1 MAHEL
6 GNYVGTRLGYGLRL
20 ASKHVL
26 HRSSLGSRAGRL
38 SVSGCPGS
46 HDNDKRE
53 DSSGGGLWWGFRR
66 VAGAGRNARAATE
79 ESYGSSPGSS
89 SVVSCL
95 RSLRVP

>member
-46 HDNDKRE
+46 HDNDIRE
-53 DSSGGGLWWGFRR
+53 GSSGGGLWSGSRR
-66 VAGAGRNARAATE
+66 VAGVRTHRKGCQGGELRL
-79 ESYGSSPGSS
+79 
-89 SVVSCL
+89 VSRQFL
-95 RSLRVP
+95 